1 MMEARGAEVARAARL
16 SLSATSAALQ
26 VLAEHGLAVR
36 GRGGWRR
43 GPADL
48 DAVVESTG
56 TADLQR
62 EREAR
67 YKQDRE
73 GWRARL
79 RQYASARDALVTPG
93 DGWWPI
99 DDEDDWTAMLL
110 GRWPVLGEEFVRG
123 PPSGVASESAD
134 GVPGG

>member
-79 RQYASARDALVTPG
+79 RQYASVRDALVTPG
-93 DGWWPI
+93 DG
-99 DDEDDWTAMLL
+99 
-110 GRWPVLGEEFVRG
+110 
-123 PPSGVASESAD
+123 
-134 GVPGG
+134 

>member
-1 MMEARGAEVARAARL
+1 MEARGAEVARAARL
-16 SLSATSAALQ
+16 SRSATSAALQ
-26 VLAEHGLAVR
+26 VLAGHGLAVR

-48 DAVVESTG
+48 DAVVESTSA
-56 TADLQR
+56 ADLQR
-62 EREAR
+62 EREAW

-93 DGWWPI
+93 DG
-99 DDEDDWTAMLL
+99 
-110 GRWPVLGEEFVRG
+110 
-123 PPSGVASESAD
+123 
-134 GVPGG
+134 

>member
-1 MMEARGAEVARAARL
+1 M
-16 SLSATSAALQ
+16 
-26 VLAEHGLAVR
+26 
-36 GRGGWRR
+36 
-43 GPADL
+43 
-48 DAVVESTG
+48 VESTG
-56 TADLQR
+56 AADLQR

-79 RQYASARDALVTPG
+79 RQYASARDALVTLG
-93 DGWWPI
+93 DDWWPM

-110 GRWPVLGEEFVRG
+110 GRWPVLGEESVRG
-123 PPSGVASESAD
+123 PPSGVASESAG

>member
-1 MMEARGAEVARAARL
+1 M
-16 SLSATSAALQ
+16 
-26 VLAEHGLAVR
+26 
-36 GRGGWRR
+36 
-43 GPADL
+43 
-48 DAVVESTG
+48 VESTG

-123 PPSGVASESAD
+123 PPSGVASGSAD

>member
-1 MMEARGAEVARAARL
+1 MFSEVIDLRL
-16 SLSATSAALQ
+16 QSVELFL
-26 VLAEHGLAVR
+26 
-36 GRGGWRR
+36 GRIVS
-43 GPADL
+43 GPL

-99 DDEDDWTAMLL
+99 DDEDD
-110 GRWPVLGEEFVRG
+110 
-123 PPSGVASESAD
+123 
-134 GVPGG
+134 